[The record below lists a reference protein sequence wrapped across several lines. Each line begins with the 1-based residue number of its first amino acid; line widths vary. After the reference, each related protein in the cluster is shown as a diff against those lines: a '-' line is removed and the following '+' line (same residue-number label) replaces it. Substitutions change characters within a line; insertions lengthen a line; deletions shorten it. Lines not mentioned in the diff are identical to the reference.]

1 VISIDE
7 ILTISIFG
15 FLFDFGLAFR
25 LLDDVSKNGT
35 APCWPVLVQGS
46 GELSLLQVKK
56 LKKAKVEED
65 DGWWL
70 CRNEGLISTPLLS
83 VKHHDQLNS
92 RKHTFIRCD

>member
-1 VISIDE
+1 MISIDE

-46 GELSLLQVKK
+46 GS
-56 LKKAKVEED
+56 A
-65 DGWWL
+65 
-70 CRNEGLISTPLLS
+70 GLT
-83 VKHHDQLNS
+83 
-92 RKHTFIRCD
+92 